1 MIPTQRARGN
11 IFIWRWSDTEIE
23 HPNLLRYQLK
33 SVEANGFSGVLAV
46 LHQSRYELMDPKV
59 VRAVAQVS
67 QWARHRHLVFWLQ
80 ADPRQ
85 SSRSLIAKT
94 QERMHLWLTSDY
106 SPQHPCRPA
115 HLGRIANNAFSLRY
129 HIPKS
134 VATPYIQERAIT
146 YQPLHLDRVFVFQ
159 MENEVLLVDTVKDMT
174 QSTRFFANME
184 EGFIEIF
191 GEVSIP
197 EQQTWHVA
205 AFPRLETNLYDY
217 HGRKSNDHMRHYIE
231 ELFDASTYID
241 GFVWGEA
248 NFLCHQGLYPMSD
261 SMLNGFIAE
270 YQYDIRDKLYA
281 LILDTDNRSHIRV
294 RHDYH
299 RFMMESVFRAQ
310 QDFHSF
316 AHSFL
321 GDMRIGLNHPWKEGC
336 APNRLLFNQFDP
348 WRALPSQHMGL
359 TEIIWKTGTQEDRA
373 NLQAQLAITRSLAC
387 FSQDGYSFTR
397 LPFKSSTDT
406 DLKHYLD
413 LLSLNSIRWIDDMIQ
428 SEFSATDEYAC
439 ENHLRLGKQVN
450 RRFQM
455 IDEFTNFQSVE
466 SDVAVVFPIETL
478 MIGNPLASE
487 SLMTQI
493 HQLIGELVLAGI
505 QLDVINT
512 DLLVN
517 AKVRR
522 KSLRIGNRTY
532 KALILPHLQVLDSH
546 VLSVLL
552 GLRHVGFPLYF
563 GGTVPKYLTDG
574 KPVYEKFEQSFD
586 LGANRVQPLI
596 EAGLPNFSL
605 PGNVLGATIRKPY
618 NRLLLLCPA
627 VAGQV
632 MSGEGRLGDVA
643 FTIPESDRLCILS
656 ISDKGKVT
664 VLRTN
669 GG

>member
-1 MIPTQRARGN
+1 MIPTQRTRGN
-11 IFIWRWSDTEIE
+11 IFIWRWSDTEID

-46 LHQSRYELMDPKV
+46 LHQSRYELMDSKV
-59 VRAVAQVS
+59 IRAVAQVS
-67 QWARHRHLVFWLQ
+67 QWARHRHLAFWIQ

-85 SSRSLIAKT
+85 TSRSLIAKT
-94 QERMHLWLTSDY
+94 HERMHLWLTSD
-106 SPQHPCRPA
+106 SPGQLPLCA
-115 HLGRIANNAFSLRY
+115 ANLGRITNNTYSLRY

-134 VATPYIQERAIT
+134 VAAPYIQERAIT

-159 MENEVLLVDTVKDMT
+159 MENNTVLVDTVKDMT
-174 QSTRFFANME
+174 QTARFFANME

-197 EQQTWHVA
+197 EQQTWYAA

-217 HGRKSNDHMRHYIE
+217 HGRKSNDHLRHYIE
-231 ELFDASTYID
+231 ELFDASSYID

-248 NFLCHQGLYPMSD
+248 NSLCHQGQFPVSD

-270 YQYDIRDKLYA
+270 YRYDIRDKLYA
-281 LILDTDNRSHIRV
+281 LILDTDNKSHIRI
-294 RHDYH
+294 RYDYH
-299 RFMMESVFRAQ
+299 RFIMDAVFQAQ
-310 QDFHSF
+310 KDFYSF

-321 GDMRIGLNHPWKEGC
+321 GDVRIGLNHPWQEGC
-336 APNRLLFNQFDP
+336 SPGRMTFNHVDP
-348 WRALPSQHMGL
+348 WRALPAQHMGL
-359 TEIIWKTGTQEDRA
+359 TEIIWKTDTPEDRA
-373 NLQAQLAITRSLAC
+373 NLLAQLAITRSLAG
-387 FSQDGYSFTR
+387 FSRDGISFTR
-397 LPFKSSTDT
+397 LPYKSSSDT
-406 DLKHYLD
+406 DLKHHLD

-455 IDEFTNFQSVE
+455 IAEFTNFQPVE
-466 SDVAVVFPIETL
+466 SDVAVVYPVESL
-478 MIGNPLASE
+478 MTENTVKSE
-487 SLMTQI
+487 SLMMKI
-493 HQLIGELVLAGI
+493 HCLIGELVAAGI
-505 QLDVINT
+505 QLDVINS
-512 DLLVN
+512 DLLIN
-517 AKVRR
+517 AKVRG

-552 GLRHVGFPLYF
+552 GLRHIGFPLFF
-563 GGTVPKYLTDG
+563 GGAIPKYLTDG
-574 KPVYEKFEQSFD
+574 KPVYEKFDKSFD
-586 LGANRVQPLI
+586 LGKNQVKPMIA
-596 EAGLPNFSL
+596 AGLPSFSL
-605 PGNVLGATIRKPY
+605 PGNVLGAVIQKPY
-618 NRLLLLCPA
+618 NKLLLLCPGI
-627 VAGQV
+627 AGK
-632 MSGEGRLGDVA
+632 MMTGAARYKDVA

-656 ISDKGKVT
+656 ISEKGKVT